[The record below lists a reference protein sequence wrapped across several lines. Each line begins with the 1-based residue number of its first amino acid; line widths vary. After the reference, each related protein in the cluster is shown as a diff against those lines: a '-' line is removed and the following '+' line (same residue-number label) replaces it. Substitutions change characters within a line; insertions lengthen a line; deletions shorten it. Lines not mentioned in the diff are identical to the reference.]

1 MRADRD
7 IPPEDRE
14 YAAQLLQIAQEER
27 DELPEGDQ
35 EGVAYVVLSALIE
48 MFEDAANGYVTLTG
62 MKTTAEVRQYLANE
76 QALATVMPA
85 SPEYQLFTALLRI
98 ADACETVEEFVARA
112 RKIPIE
118 GPSEETKETRA
129 WLGIALDTVQGENV
143 S

>member
-1 MRADRD
+1 
-7 IPPEDRE
+7 
-14 YAAQLLQIAQEER
+14 
-27 DELPEGDQ
+27 
-35 EGVAYVVLSALIE
+35 
-48 MFEDAANGYVTLTG
+48 
-62 MKTTAEVRQYLANE
+62 MKTIADVRQYLANE